1 MQIRHWKT
9 VQPATDGPNRITAS
23 AWSPNNQKLAIVGSD
38 RVVQLFDET
47 GERKDRFSTKPADPQ
62 KGGAKSYSVC
72 ALAFSNDSTRL
83 AIAQSDCV
91 VFVYKL
97 GISSSL

>member
-9 VQPATDGPNRITAS
+9 VQQASEHPNRITAT
-23 AWSPNNQKLAIVGSD
+23 AWSPNNQKLAIVGAD
-38 RVVQLFDET
+38 RIVQLYDET
-47 GERKDRFSTKPADPQ
+47 GEKKDRFSTKPADPQ
-62 KGGAKSYSVC
+62 KSGSKSYNVC

-97 GISSSL
+97 GK